1 MSKSEIKLNCPV
13 CLFTYNRLQ
22 ETRQTVEALL
32 VNFLAKETEL
42 FIFSDGPKNE
52 LNKSKVVLLRE
63 YLKTITG
70 FKSVEIIESS
80 ENKGLANSIIYG
92 VSHILEKYEKVIVL
106 EDDLITTPNFLNFM
120 NDGLDF
126 YEQDKKIQS
135 ISAYSLSLKDK
146 TQDVYFQTRP
156 GSWGWATW
164 KNRWN
169 PEIFNKAAIKSVVM
183 DNPVIL
189 KQFKQKCGNDIS
201 KMLNDNLLN
210 KNDSW
215 YVRWAFDHFLKNNYT
230 VFPAYSYV
238 QNIGFA
244 REGTHCKGIN
254 THKSELV
261 QENKRSSDFINF
273 QVPDQQVTRQFL
285 YYFTKQHKIITR
297 LNLLKTKAGRNQ
309 VLDEIKLRIGLQ

>member
-1 MSKSEIKLNCPV
+1 MTAPV
-13 CLFTYNRLQ
+13 CLFTYNRLY
-22 ETRQTVEALL
+22 ETRQTVEALRE
-32 VNFLAKETEL
+32 NYLARQTEL
-42 FIFSDGPKNE
+42 FLFSDGPKNE
-52 LNKSKVVLLRE
+52 QNRYKVVLLRE

-92 VSHILEKYEKVIVL
+92 VSQVLDKYEKVIVL
-106 EDDLITTPNFLNFM
+106 EDDLLTTPNFLNFM
-120 NDGLDF
+120 NDGLGF
-126 YEQDKKIQS
+126 YQQDQKIQS

-146 TQDVYFQTRP
+146 TKDVYFQTRP

-169 PEIFNKAAIKSVVM
+169 PEIFNKEAIKSI
-183 DNPVIL
+183 VIVNHEIL
-189 KQFKQKCGNDIS
+189 NQFKQKCGNDIS
-201 KMLNDNLLN
+201 KMLIDNILN

-215 YVRWAFDHFLKNNYT
+215 YVRWAFDHFLKNTYT

-254 THKSELV
+254 TYKSELV
-261 QENKRSSDFINF
+261 QENKQSNDFINF
-273 QVPDQQVTRQFL
+273 QVPDQQVIRQFL
-285 YYFTKQHKIITR
+285 YYFTKRHKIITR
-297 LNLLKTKAGRNQ
+297 LNLLKTKTGRTQ
-309 VLDEIKLRIGLQ
+309 VLNEIKLRIGL